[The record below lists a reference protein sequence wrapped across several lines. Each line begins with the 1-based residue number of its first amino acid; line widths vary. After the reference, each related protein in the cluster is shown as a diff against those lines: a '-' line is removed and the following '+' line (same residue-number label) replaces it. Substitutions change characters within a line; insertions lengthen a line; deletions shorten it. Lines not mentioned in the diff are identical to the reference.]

1 MNQVLS
7 LMADNKTRSVRDTV
21 AEISL
26 QQSWS
31 HEELEELLASGS
43 QTVAHSRVGWAITYL
58 NKAGLL
64 ERPKRSQNRITA
76 EGSRVA
82 ALPNTRI
89 DNKFLRQY
97 PEFVAFY
104 SRGEGKNNH
113 QITTLPEPNLSE
125 LSPEEPLDSAALSL
139 QQSRAHDLLDKLK
152 TVSPAFF
159 ERIVVDLLVSMGYR
173 GSVKDAGKTARFCSS
188 IPSTISG

>member
-1 MNQVLS
+1 MNLVLS

-31 HEELEELLASGS
+31 VEELEELLASGR

-97 PEFVAFY
+97 SEFVAFY
-104 SRGEGKNNH
+104 SRGDGKR
-113 QITTLPEPNLSE
+113 
-125 LSPEEPLDSAALSL
+125 
-139 QQSRAHDLLDKLK
+139 QQSDHHP
-152 TVSPAFF
+152 T
-159 ERIVVDLLVSMGYR
+159 
-173 GSVKDAGKTARFCSS
+173 
-188 IPSTISG
+188 